1 LGVVC
6 AVWPSSTQSACIVVS
21 SLMTLADGSSP
32 KDCYGNIAVV
42 TAELIG
48 PLGTSMTELSRVMTA
63 KVLHIALNKLDIA
76 DLLLS
81 SKESND
87 FRKL

>member
-1 LGVVC
+1 
-6 AVWPSSTQSACIVVS
+6 
-21 SLMTLADGSSP
+21 MTLADGSSL

-63 KVLHIALNKLDIA
+63 KVLHIAQNKLDIA